1 MKLNLLYIQMD
12 SDSFDSKLTNV
23 YNESASLLNSY
34 LKNSNHFSEKEQ
46 VFKKIYQDLAKM
58 QHDVFASNIVSY

>member
-1 MKLNLLYIQMD
+1 MD